1 MSAEAKTT
9 KHEGATLTSS
19 QLDYASEMLKLL
31 ANPCRLRLVQ
41 LLERESLPVN
51 TLVELTGSQQAT
63 VSGHLRKMKMYGI
76 VNSEHRGR
84 EVWYRLENKC
94 ALSLLNCMTNY
105 FNSNNQ

>member
-1 MSAEAKTT
+1 MSSAKRVDY
-9 KHEGATLTSS
+9 GRNRLMSDS
-19 QLDYASEMLKLL
+19 QLEHASEMLKLL
-31 ANPCRLRLVQ
+31 ANPGRLRLVQ
-41 LLERESLPVN
+41 LLERESMPVN

-105 FNSNNQ
+105 FNSNNK

>member
-1 MSAEAKTT
+1 MSSAEMLDLG
-9 KHEGATLTSS
+9 EDRLMSDS
-19 QLDYASEMLKLL
+19 QLEHASEMLKLL

-63 VSGHLRKMKMYGI
+63 VSGHLRRMKMYGI
-76 VNSEHRGR
+76 VSSEQRGR

-105 FNSNNQ
+105 FDSKNQ